1 MSKPQ
6 TATAKFLE
14 GSIPKHVMTMTL
26 SSTVGLLGIFMVDLL
41 DMFYLSMLG
50 QTEITAAIG
59 FAGVITFFNTS
70 ICIGMSITTGVVTA
84 RTLGQKKPELAK
96 TLFSTFHAIAIVI
109 ATLLMLLIFPFLQ
122 WLLGQL
128 GAKGATLDFASSYL
142 WVIVPTL
149 PLVASTMCTNSGLR
163 SLGEAKLAMYA
174 TLSGSLVN
182 AVLDPILIFGFDM
195 GIEGAAWATV
205 ISRVVMVT
213 IAVRLLINKHDFFVK
228 TNPTLVL
235 KHSREFFAIS
245 TPAILTNMA
254 TPIGNA
260 YIVGAIATHGASAV
274 AGFAIISRIVP
285 IAFAIVFAL
294 SGSIGP
300 IVGQNFGAK
309 IYDRIEQAINFSYLL
324 TAVYSIVMWG
334 LLWLLCPFIVT
345 LFSATGEAEVLLM
358 LFLQFTSVTF
368 LFTGITFVSN
378 AVFNNL
384 GNPQYSTA
392 MNWSKATI
400 GTIPFIYLGN
410 QYFGL
415 EGILY
420 GQAAGNFVF
429 GVIAF
434 VAVKFYVARKK
445 TG

>member
-26 SSTVGLLGIFMVDLL
+26 SSTVGLIGIFMVDLL

-50 QTEITAAIG
+50 QEELAAAIG
-59 FAGVITFFNTS
+59 FAGLISFFNIS
-70 ICIGMSITTGVVTA
+70 FCIGMSITTGIVTA
-84 RTLGQKKPELAK
+84 RTLGQKKPDLARS
-96 TLFSTFHAIAIVI
+96 LFSTFHAIAI
-109 ATLLMLLIFPFLQ
+109 MLSILIMVLIFPFLQ
-122 WLLGQL
+122 WLLVQV
-128 GAKGATLDFASSYL
+128 GAKGPTLDFASSYL
-142 WVIVPTL
+142 WIVVPTL
-149 PLVASTMCTNSGLR
+149 PFLASTMCANSGLR

-205 ISRVVMVT
+205 VARIVMMIVA
-213 IAVRLLINKHDFFVK
+213 IRLLVKTHDFFVK
-228 TNPTLVL
+228 VNLDLIL
-235 KHSREFFAIS
+235 KHSREFFSIS
-245 TPAILTNMA
+245 IPAILTNLA

-260 YIVGAIATHGASAV
+260 YIVSTVAIYGASAV
-274 AGFAIISRIVP
+274 AGYAIVGRIVP

-309 IYDRIEQAINFSYLL
+309 VYDRIEQTINFSYLL

-334 LLWLLCPFIVT
+334 LLWLLSPLIVE
-345 LFSATGEAEVLLM
+345 LFSATGDAEVLLS
-358 LFLQFTSVTF
+358 LFLQFTSVMF

-384 GNPQYSTA
+384 GNPKYSTV

-410 QYFGL
+410 QYYGL

-434 VAVKFYVARKK
+434 VSIKIYVARKK
-445 TG
+445 GV